1 MFEMD
6 KCREE
11 FEVIARS
18 NGWNLTTYPEITERI
33 DYVNNLTEQ
42 AWQMYQHQQAKV
54 EELQK
59 RVDYLEKAEFKLAQ
73 VKAILQNNPK
83 LLESILIKKIEQ
95 TLKGES

>member
-1 MFEMD
+1 
-6 KCREE
+6 
-11 FEVIARS
+11 IARS

-95 TLKGES
+95 TLKGEGQ